1 MTLFSFLSISLKS
14 ISPDDAEKRRSNYQ
28 AYRSYLN
35 REGPKALG
43 SKEIPKV
50 RILRG
55 CFKASGLWVHVCIHY
70 VYSSRKL
77 IIKNEQGFPG
87 GSVVKHLPANAGDV
101 GSTPG
106 PRRSQMPWNS

>member
-1 MTLFSFLSISLKS
+1 MTLFIFLSISPKS
-14 ISPDDAEKRRSNYQ
+14 VSPDEAEKRRTNYQ

-50 RILRG
+50 RTLRG

-70 VYSSRKL
+70 VYSSREL

-87 GSVVKHLPANAGDV
+87 GSVVKNLPAKAGDI

-106 PRRSQMPWNS
+106 PGRSHVPWNS

>member
-1 MTLFSFLSISLKS
+1 MTLFSFLSVSSKS
-14 ISPDDAEKRRSNYQ
+14 VSPDDAEKRRTNYQ

-70 VYSSRKL
+70 DCKSREL

-87 GSVVKHLPANAGDV
+87 GLVVKNLPANAGDM
-101 GSTPG
+101 GSIPDPG
-106 PRRSQMPWNS
+106 GSLMPGNN